1 MQRLTNA
8 NRHVP
13 RLLTNQYARCLSSY
27 HVTSRKL
34 HSSNTKRQES
44 QSSYAQAMYEEW
56 QRNPQSVDAAWGK
69 YFESGGVPAKAESSR
84 SSSQPT
90 SIFYPAASAR
100 LPNLPDAVPLDSSE
114 DITDHMKIQL
124 LVRAYQARGHH
135 IAKLDPLGI
144 LDPDLDPNTPSELK
158 LSHYGF
164 TENDLGK
171 KFTLGPESLPDLGST
186 KLTLREIIDHLKKV
200 YCK

>member
-1 MQRLTNA
+1 MQRLARA

-13 RLLTNQYARCLSSY
+13 RLLTPQCSRSLSSY
-27 HVTSRKL
+27 YIISRKI
-34 HSSNTKRQES
+34 HSSSTKKQEGHS
-44 QSSYAQAMYEEW
+44 GYAQAMYEEW

-69 YFESGGVPAKAESSR
+69 YFESGGVPAKAA
-84 SSSQPT
+84 SSQPSSQPA

-100 LPNLPDAVPLDSSE
+100 LPNLPDAVPLESNE
-114 DITDHMKIQL
+114 DVMDHMKIQL

-144 LDPDLDPNTPSELK
+144 LNPDLNPNTPSELK
-158 LSHYGF
+158 LSYYGF
-164 TENDLGK
+164 TESDLGK
-171 KFTLGPESLPDLGST
+171 TFTLGPEALPDLGST
-186 KLTLREIIDHLKKV
+186 KLTLGEIIDHLKKV